1 MITGVLMVD
10 IHSAAFIKK
19 TGYRFG
25 APSVR
30 KVPQGLLYLNEILLC
45 ECGVAIGYAVFAF
58 KNGFLLMCSW
68 KYSSISSAV
77 GSLTIPTPL

>member
-1 MITGVLMVD
+1 MITGVLMLD

-19 TGYRFG
+19 QDTVGT
-25 APSVR
+25 PSVR

-58 KNGFLLMCSW
+58 KKGFLPMCSW